1 MSFRYCSHVA
11 KGKTYP
17 PEQQNSMAVKDKRCQ
32 KNTEKVPNV
41 SSETVEK
48 KVLHEFLL
56 LLLFLFFMRKTY
68 PPEQQNSMAVK
79 DKMGP
84 KKY

>member
-1 MSFRYCSHVA
+1 M
-11 KGKTYP
+11 P
-17 PEQQNSMAVKDKRCQ
+17 Q
-32 KNTEKVPNV
+32 VPKV

-68 PPEQQNSMAVK
+68 PPEQQNRMAVE
-79 DKMGP
+79 DKAGA
-84 KKY
+84 KQHRKSAERLV